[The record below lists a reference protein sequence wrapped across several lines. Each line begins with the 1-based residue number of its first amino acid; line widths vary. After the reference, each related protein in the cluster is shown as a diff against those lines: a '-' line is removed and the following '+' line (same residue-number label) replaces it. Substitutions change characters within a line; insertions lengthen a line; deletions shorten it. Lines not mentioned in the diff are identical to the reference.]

1 MIKIK
6 SEIQEEFPGE
16 RENKPLF
23 HCDLERISA
32 PTKPLLHQSARFWYF
47 IDGEGTIEINN
58 EEHRIKKNSFVAILP
73 WMTTYVTKVEKEL
86 VFYNVIYNEYIL
98 SYIRTVCNTNNEFL
112 QINTPIDENPVVNLN
127 EEDGENIRSIM
138 LRVDKEIN
146 LMEKN
151 EGEKRSIHG
160 AIISNKIVEL
170 VLEFLNSIKDK
181 KHEEKKPSLVT
192 YDENLIYKIYQYVYY
207 HISETLTLKKLS
219 EVFLMSESGI
229 SKFFTNTV
237 GISFSEF
244 IKNVRVGKAENLLI
258 YTNYSIAEIADFVGF
273 ADSSHMI
280 KVFIEKKNISPY
292 KYRKIYKGSE
302 GNYRNIN
309 TDLGFS
315 IISYINKEYA
325 ENLKSV
331 EVANKY
337 DLSVLELNQTLK
349 FLTEKDFE
357 EYLRFVRI
365 NKSCELLLTNND
377 DIIDIALAV
386 GYNNTKSFTR
396 NFEKLKGITPGN
408 YRRSNYFKPDIV

>member
-1 MIKIK
+1 
-6 SEIQEEFPGE
+6 
-16 RENKPLF
+16 
-23 HCDLERISA
+23 
-32 PTKPLLHQSARFWYF
+32 
-47 IDGEGTIEINN
+47 
-58 EEHRIKKNSFVAILP
+58 
-73 WMTTYVTKVEKEL
+73 
-86 VFYNVIYNEYIL
+86 
-98 SYIRTVCNTNNEFL
+98 
-112 QINTPIDENPVVNLN
+112 
-127 EEDGENIRSIM
+127 
-138 LRVDKEIN
+138 
-146 LMEKN
+146 
-151 EGEKRSIHG
+151 
-160 AIISNKIVEL
+160 
-170 VLEFLNSIKDK
+170 
-181 KHEEKKPSLVT
+181 
-192 YDENLIYKIYQYVYY
+192 
-207 HISETLTLKKLS
+207 
-219 EVFLMSESGI
+219 MSESGI